1 MVQGEAVQV
10 HVLRRR
16 KIMSDREK
24 DELAEQNMPLIW
36 YVVNRYA
43 GASVGFDEL
52 YSAALFGMAKAIS
65 TYDKS
70 RGIRFSTFAVVC
82 MNHEIL
88 NLLKVSRKRGF
99 DISYDSCIL
108 SPDNGDVIRDES
120 FIGRM
125 MTINT
130 TPDDVAAK
138 IVFCDF
144 VEQLP
149 ERDREILRLRMDGM
163 QHKDIAKRFGVT
175 PQRIGRLLIGM
186 REQFWKEL
194 YLR

>member
-1 MVQGEAVQV
+1 
-10 HVLRRR
+10 
-16 KIMSDREK
+16 MSDQEK
-24 DELAEQNMPLIW
+24 AELAEHNMPLVW

-43 GASVGFDEL
+43 GASVECDEL
-52 YSAALFGMAKAIS
+52 YSAALFGMARALS
-65 TYDKS
+65 AYDETK
-70 RGIRFSTFAVVC
+70 GIRFSTFAVVC

-88 NLLKVSRKRGF
+88 NLLKAAKKRRF
-99 DISYDSCIL
+99 DISYNSCVL

-125 MTINT
+125 TTINT

-149 ERDREILRLRMDGM
+149 ERDREILQLRMDGM

-186 REQFWKEL
+186 RERFWKEL